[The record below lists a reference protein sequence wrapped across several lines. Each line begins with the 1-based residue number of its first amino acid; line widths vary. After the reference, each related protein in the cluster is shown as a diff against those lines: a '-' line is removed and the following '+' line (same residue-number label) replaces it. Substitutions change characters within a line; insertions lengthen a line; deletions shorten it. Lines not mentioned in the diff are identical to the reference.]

1 MPEKCPNDKPGLTVK
16 LAVTTNTRFFDMNR
30 TFCLTGSP
38 ADFADG
44 LTEAELCQES
54 AAVAA
59 EAAARCYILTEADWY
74 WGDITRE
81 EVNERLRDRYE

>member
-1 MPEKCPNDKPGLTVK
+1 M
-16 LAVTTNTRFFDMNR
+16 

-44 LTEAELCQES
+44 LTEAEICQES

-59 EAAARCYILTEADWY
+59 EAAARCYSLNDADWY

-81 EVNERLRDRYE
+81 EVNERLRARYVHLCFLKNADFVGFFSQLSLKR